1 MKEILI
7 SGLRIFLSSSIA
19 VTTFLATYLLGGFEF
34 VPALALGGVAY
45 FVTSKGIQRRFALPP
60 GQHALTDGADPHYLE
75 KIHKEARR
83 KWKVIGRYR
92 FKVRSLSIWLK
103 VTRLYKIAEQILD
116 ITGKDLRQI
125 NKAQAFFNHYLD
137 ATVTILE
144 KYSLLSSQPISNDEI
159 RDALE
164 KTHTGLQDLVHGYEE
179 QLNNLLAKDLLEL
192 DVEVNVLKQTLDSKG
207 EKK

>member
-1 MKEILI
+1 MKEIVI
-7 SGLRIFLSSSIA
+7 SGLRIFFSGSIA
-19 VTTFLATYLLGGFEF
+19 VTTFLVTYLLGGIEI
-34 VPALALGGVAY
+34 VPALVLGGVAY

-60 GQHALTDGADPHYLE
+60 ARHSLIDGTDPHYLE
-75 KIHKEARR
+75 KTHKEARR

-116 ITGKDLRQI
+116 ITEKDLRQI
-125 NKAQAFFNHYLD
+125 SKVQSFFNHYLD
-137 ATVTILE
+137 ATVTILD

-159 RDALE
+159 RNALE
-164 KTHTGLQDLVHGYEE
+164 KTHAGLQDLIHAYEE
-179 QLNNLLAKDLLEL
+179 QLNKLLAKDLLEL
-192 DVEVNVLKQTLDSKG
+192 EVEVNVLKQTLDSKG